1 MNDNVSRDTILQT
14 LDRANNFMNNAE
26 SSSPDQLEVIK
37 RVRSNVTKAYGSIDD
52 CFGNTSKV
60 NPDAADSEEEEGD
73 I

>member
-1 MNDNVSRDTILQT
+1 
-14 LDRANNFMNNAE
+14 MNNAE

-37 RVRSNVTKAYGSIDD
+37 RVQSNVTKAYDSIDD

-60 NPDAADSEEEEGD
+60 NPDAADSEEEGGD

>member
-1 MNDNVSRDTILQT
+1 
-14 LDRANNFMNNAE
+14 MNNAE

-60 NPDAADSEEEEGD
+60 NPDAAGTEEEGIYD
-73 I
+73 H